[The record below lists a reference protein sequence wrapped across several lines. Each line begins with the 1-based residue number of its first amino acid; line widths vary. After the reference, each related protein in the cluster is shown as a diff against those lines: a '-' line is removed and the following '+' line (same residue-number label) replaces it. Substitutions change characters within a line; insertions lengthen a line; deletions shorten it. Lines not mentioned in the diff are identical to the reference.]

1 MTDHKKASQQEEE
14 RRETMMNTKAT
25 HSIAIRPSAADKAKI
40 HFVDYS
46 RMALQPGHRRKP
58 SWLEK
63 EGLCFIG
70 CWEIMAWRRYAGI
83 ATTWAEDDYAFE
95 HSQAFIDDIKKLGC
109 NAVVV
114 PYDCGHGE
122 AFNEPEVELT
132 RKFIVLAHENG
143 LKVGTYFRPD
153 IAWIET
159 LDDTERAEI
168 KDGFQIDRNGRFVQ
182 GGFEAAVR
190 MICHHHPGVMARFRR
205 HVQRAIIELKTDI
218 LHLDGMI
225 IGGAEGDTPCRCP
238 NCVADFRKFLVERYG
253 HDRELATKRFGH
265 PFLERMEPPLGTTP
279 FDGGPVKP
287 LWCDWVAFSCQSTSR
302 ILAQVAAW
310 AQELN
315 PEVMIEINNALP
327 AVRENA
333 ALLMGTDVMGVGHY
347 TDASWSEDGYP
358 PKLHADGKLIQRVRQ
373 FKLCRAANT
382 FALTYMDQ
390 TDERQL
396 RQNLAHTAAFN
407 LGNIGCIG
415 FPPHMNFSNRYNVRF
430 DTKCKF
436 MRWLNSERQYFRG
449 TRSVARIAVWRAR
462 ENLAMSGKMAYAATM
477 RMEQLLIE
485 TCRGFDIVFDE
496 SPAALSRYDLVILP
510 NIECMS
516 LDQITGLL
524 DYVRNGGSIFVGQDS
539 AKFDIWHRSRIE
551 NPWSALFGDAS
562 ARNVVADAVA
572 VGVAGVFVEAQSAVS
587 CDQMTQ
593 ASYGKGRAVYA
604 PLVVDPASQPSLM
617 TVHGALNCGLDY
629 TNWVV
634 PDRADEFN
642 QSLDWLMNGR
652 EAIRVRGQRG
662 LLAEFMEQDQPK
674 RQLIHLVNLCPVPQ
688 HDCRLTIN
696 LPLEVRD
703 IQVLFP
709 PTDTPP
715 KWRLIREGKS
725 TQVVFDFLDVYAVV
739 VMEP

>member
-1 MTDHKKASQQEEE
+1 
-14 RRETMMNTKAT
+14 
-25 HSIAIRPSAADKAKI
+25 
-40 HFVDYS
+40 
-46 RMALQPGHRRKP
+46 
-58 SWLEK
+58 
-63 EGLCFIG
+63 
-70 CWEIMAWRRYAGI
+70 
-83 ATTWAEDDYAFE
+83 
-95 HSQAFIDDIKKLGC
+95 
-109 NAVVV
+109 
-114 PYDCGHGE
+114 
-122 AFNEPEVELT
+122 
-132 RKFIVLAHENG
+132 
-143 LKVGTYFRPD
+143 
-153 IAWIET
+153 
-159 LDDTERAEI
+159 
-168 KDGFQIDRNGRFVQ
+168 
-182 GGFEAAVR
+182 
-190 MICHHHPGVMARFRR
+190 
-205 HVQRAIIELKTDI
+205 
-218 LHLDGMI
+218 
-225 IGGAEGDTPCRCP
+225 
-238 NCVADFRKFLVERYG
+238 
-253 HDRELATKRFGH
+253 
-265 PFLERMEPPLGTTP
+265 
-279 FDGGPVKP
+279 
-287 LWCDWVAFSCQSTSR
+287 
-302 ILAQVAAW
+302 
-310 AQELN
+310 
-315 PEVMIEINNALP
+315 
-327 AVRENA
+327 
-333 ALLMGTDVMGVGHY
+333 
-347 TDASWSEDGYP
+347 
-358 PKLHADGKLIQRVRQ
+358 
-373 FKLCRAANT
+373 
-382 FALTYMDQ
+382 
-390 TDERQL
+390 
-396 RQNLAHTAAFN
+396 
-407 LGNIGCIG
+407 
-415 FPPHMNFSNRYNVRF
+415 
-430 DTKCKF
+430 
-436 MRWLNSERQYFRG
+436 
-449 TRSVARIAVWRAR
+449 
-462 ENLAMSGKMAYAATM
+462 MAYAATM